1 MFSFLRV
8 TLGTISQG
16 TKRWHKLPNWQGE
29 KQSAST
35 AWVGQ
40 QQLCMLPRTAS
51 TSSPRDRGQHTMARV
66 SQHNHRSEVATN
78 CPCLLAE
85 LQRQK
90 FKMRVNR
97 VYSQRLVS
105 RSRQTQHTLQPSLW
119 HQLGPPTIL
128 FIRAAVA
135 FPSSSTFLYK
145 HHIYALH
152 IWPANP
158 SLRSSPCNPLR
169 TLLPCKPACSDTAT
183 SSNRRQKP
191 FHRHF
196 PHPTQWLSPPT
207 VQFLLRDHRGQFFP
221 PCNLVKKVYYFWKQI
236 RR

>member
-16 TKRWHKLPNWQGE
+16 TKCWHKLPNWQGE
-29 KQSAST
+29 KQSTGT

-40 QQLCMLPRTAS
+40 QQLCMLPRAAS
-51 TSSPRDRGQHTMARV
+51 ATSPRDPGQRATAQV
-66 SQHNHRSEVATN
+66 SQHNHCSELTTN
-78 CPCLLAE
+78 CPHLLAE
-85 LQRQK
+85 VHRQK
-90 FKMRVNR
+90 FKMRVNWA
-97 VYSQRLVS
+97 YSQRLVS
-105 RSRQTQHTLQPSLW
+105 RSRQTQHMLHPRLW
-119 HQLGPPTIL
+119 HQLWPPTIL
-128 FIRAAVA
+128 FLRAAVA
-135 FPSSSTFLYK
+135 FPSCSTFLYK
-145 HHIYALH
+145 HHIYAFH

-169 TLLPCKPACSDTAT
+169 ALLPCKTACSDTAAY
-183 SSNRRQKP
+183 SNRRQKP

-207 VQFLLRDHRGQFFP
+207 VQFLLRDHGGQSLP

-236 RR
+236 RG